1 MGENMRKIKTQSGR
15 SMVEMMGYMAVVMVL
30 MASIGRIVANAYGEY
45 KLSKASVQL
54 TELSSAIIK
63 ASAIDLDYSEVV
75 SMINGTH
82 SSDVKN
88 AEGLKMI
95 PSSFRTSSK
104 TSGNDKGNKIYNAF
118 GKPVSVGVTPDNDKK
133 LSISYVGLTRDQ
145 CIALAMKDW
154 INNKVADLYSITIN
168 DNVWVWPIYF
178 IDDSTGVNV
187 LPVKRSVV
195 AGVDNDGQC
204 NKATG
209 NTIMWVFN

>member
-1 MGENMRKIKTQSGR
+1 MRKIKTQSGR

-75 SMINGTH
+75 SMINGPY
-82 SSDVKN
+82 SSDVKK

-95 PSSFRTSSK
+95 PSSFRTSSD
-104 TSGNDKGNKIYNAF
+104 TNGNKIYNAF
-118 GKPVSVGVTPDNDKK
+118 GKLVSVGVTEDKK
-133 LSISYVGLTRDQ
+133 LSIRYEGLTRDQ

-168 DNVWVWPIYF
+168 NDNVWVWPIYS
-178 IDDSTGVNV
+178 IGDSTGDNF

-204 NKATG
+204 DKATG
-209 NTIMWVFN
+209 NIIMWVFN